1 MNTTRRLRAAW
12 LGVALAASAAV
23 ALPEIPGG
31 TAHWKSI
38 VEIEGGTRE
47 GMGPIDSEI
56 WLKAGRMRMQMRVLG
71 MTQNVIR
78 IGDTTYQWI
87 EGQKSGVKL
96 AGNPEDRASGI
107 YANRIDEYR
116 TKGKKTG
123 SETIDGHACDIY
135 ELTTTAKDGRVRKE
149 TLWLAGDLRSFPLKV
164 IEESGGSKVTSR
176 NSEVALGKDF
186 GDAIV
191 TVPADVEFRDMA
203 EVLKNMQPPK
213 Q

>member
-1 MNTTRRLRAAW
+1 LNTTRRLRAAW
-12 LGVALAASAAV
+12 LVFALAASAAI
-23 ALPEIPGG
+23 ALPELPGG

-149 TLWLAGDLRSFPLKV
+149 KG
-164 IEESGGSKVTSR
+164 EESLADAVR
-176 NSEVALGKDF
+176 NVSERIAMKEQLAALPSPARPPPP
-186 GDAIV
+186 DAEDAV
-191 TVPADVEFRDMA
+191 YEPVPTNRRGE
-203 EVLKNMQPPK
+203 PT
-213 Q
+213 